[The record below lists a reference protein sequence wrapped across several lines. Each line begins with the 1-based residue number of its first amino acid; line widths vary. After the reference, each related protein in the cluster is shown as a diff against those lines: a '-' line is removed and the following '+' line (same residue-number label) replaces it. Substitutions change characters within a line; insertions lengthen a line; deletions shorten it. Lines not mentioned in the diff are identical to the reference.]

1 MKKIAA
7 AAVLCALA
15 LSGCRTSYSWRSGVP
30 ADMRTVAA
38 PTFRN
43 ESDITE
49 LGSLASQQV
58 LREFQREG
66 TFRIAR
72 PDDAAIEI
80 QGVVK
85 NADLSLGG
93 GNRKTGMRLAD
104 YRLSVMAEV
113 SVVDRRNGRV
123 LIDNRA
129 YGAEAVFASQMDLST
144 SMRNAGGRLAEDLAR
159 QIVDD
164 VLSVQW

>member
-1 MKKIAA
+1 MKKIAVA
-7 AAVLCALA
+7 AILCALA
-15 LSGCRTSYSWRSGVP
+15 AAGCRTSYSWRSGVP
-30 ADMRTVAA
+30 ADMRTVAV

-43 ESDITE
+43 ESDVTE
-49 LGSLASQQV
+49 LGSLATQQV

-80 QGVVK
+80 QGVVR

-104 YRLSVMAEV
+104 YRISVVAEV
-113 SVVDRRNGRV
+113 SVPRYHV
-123 LIDNRA
+123 
-129 YGAEAVFASQMDLST
+129 T
-144 SMRNAGGRLAEDLAR
+144 
-159 QIVDD
+159 
-164 VLSVQW
+164 W